1 VTEVNDGP
9 VANTDEKSTDEDT
22 QLNFSAADLTTN
34 DSAGPNESS
43 QTLTVPSVTA
53 TGDTH
58 GSVTL
63 ASGNISYTPTQ
74 NYHGAA
80 SFSYQVC
87 DDGTTNSAPDS
98 KCAIGTVNVT
108 VNSINDEPD
117 AVGDAATVAED
128 SGANPINVRANDS
141 DVDGDTLIVATV
153 TQGTHGSVAITG
165 GGTGVSYTPAA
176 NFFGTDSFTY
186 TVSDGN
192 GGTDTATVNVTV
204 TNVEDA
210 PDAVNDATTI
220 AEDSGANAIDVRA
233 NDSDVDGD
241 TLTVIAVTQGTHGSV
256 AITGGGTGVS
266 YTPAA
271 NFFGTDSFTYTV
283 SDGNGGT
290 DTATVNVTITNV
302 NDAPVATGDSYVTNS
317 NATLNVAAP
326 GVLGNDSDIDSPSL
340 SSQLVS
346 DVSHGTLTLQSDGSF
361 SYTSSPDFEGSD
373 SFTYHAYDGAAYSN
387 VVTVNITVNDT
398 VAPVLTSSVAISL
411 IASTNSNLVNVGL
424 TASATDNSGDP
435 VTIQVAVFGDED
447 DQTPTANNTVHS
459 PDAKDIAPVTLR
471 LRGERIEAND
481 GRVYLIVI
489 TATDSSGNISRNY
502 QTVVV
507 PKSNKQA
514 NVDSVNAQAA
524 AAVSYAHSHAG
535 SPPSGYFVIGDGPII
550 GPKQ

>member
-1 VTEVNDGP
+1 VN
-9 VANTDEKSTDEDT
+9 
-22 QLNFSAADLTTN
+22 
-34 DSAGPNESS
+34 
-43 QTLTVPSVTA
+43 
-53 TGDTH
+53 
-58 GSVTL
+58 
-63 ASGNISYTPTQ
+63 I
-74 NYHGAA
+74 
-80 SFSYQVC
+80 
-87 DDGTTNSAPDS
+87 
-98 KCAIGTVNVT
+98 
-108 VNSINDEPD
+108 
-117 AVGDAATVAED
+117 
-128 SGANPINVRANDS
+128 
-141 DVDGDTLIVATV
+141 
-153 TQGTHGSVAITG
+153 
-165 GGTGVSYTPAA
+165 
-176 NFFGTDSFTY
+176 
-186 TVSDGN
+186 
-192 GGTDTATVNVTV
+192 TV

-210 PDAVNDATTI
+210 PDAVNDAATI
-220 AEDSGANAIDVRA
+220 AEDSGANAINVLA

-241 TLTVIAVTQGTHGSV
+241 TLTVTAVTQGTHGSV

-290 DTATVNVTITNV
+290 DTATVSMTITNV

-361 SYTSSPDFEGSD
+361 SYTPSLDFEGSD

-447 DQTPTANNTVHS
+447 DQTPTATNTVHS

-524 AAVSYAHSHAG
+524 AAVSYAQTHAG
-535 SPPSGYFVIGDGPII
+535 APPPGYFVIGDGPII